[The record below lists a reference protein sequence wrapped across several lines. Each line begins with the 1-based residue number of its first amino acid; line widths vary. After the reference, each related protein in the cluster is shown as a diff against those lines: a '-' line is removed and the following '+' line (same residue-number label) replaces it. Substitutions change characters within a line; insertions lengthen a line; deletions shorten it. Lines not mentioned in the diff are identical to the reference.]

1 MPCETLNILCV
12 SCLPVLSIFQLKIGH
27 WSQACISYTIQL
39 IRAITALQ
47 LIVVVSRSLVL
58 MMRYAEESL
67 WLVGGSP
74 SLCLMRTWHSAIM

>member
-1 MPCETLNILCV
+1 MVDEDSLMPCETLNILCV

-58 MMRYAEESL
+58 MMRYAEV
-67 WLVGGSP
+67 WQDIADTQ
-74 SLCLMRTWHSAIM
+74 R